1 MTKKYKWKDEIKWKI
16 FILLVGQ
23 TIQKGELVKHRMSKE
38 QFKDF
43 LEYKEF
49 FEPMKEKNIFEID
62 DETSDQGINT
72 FYKHFKNDIEEVKLK
87 N

>member
-1 MTKKYKWKDEIKWKI
+1 
-16 FILLVGQ
+16 
-23 TIQKGELVKHRMSKE
+23 MSKE

-49 FEPMKEKNIFEID
+49 FKPMKEKNIFEID
-62 DETSDQGINT
+62 DETSNHGIKT
-72 FYKHFKNDIEEVKLK
+72 FIKEFKRDIEEIKLK

>member
-1 MTKKYKWKDEIKWKI
+1 MTKKYKWKDETKWKI

-23 TIQKGELVKHRMSKE
+23 TIEKGELVKHLMSKE
-38 QFKDF
+38 KFKDF

-62 DETSDQGINT
+62 DETSNHGIKT
-72 FYKHFKNDIEEVKLK
+72 FIQKFKRDIEEVKLK